1 MKKYLFTFI
10 LVYSINTIIS
20 QTNSD
25 LAIRFIKQMER
36 AQFDSCYKLFDTV
49 VTNQINSEMLKQ
61 MWESIPRFT
70 GDYVGFSDVRS
81 EKKDTTESVY
91 VRCSFEKTKM
101 DLALSFNEAQKIIGI
116 FFLPPKNP
124 QAYELPAYN
133 KSHKYYETKLSVK
146 TGTLEMPGVLLIPNV
161 VENPPVVIL
170 LGGSGPTDKD
180 GTVGPNKVLKDIAVG
195 LSSMGIA
202 TYRFDKRTIKYG
214 SEIQKNA
221 SQFGIEQEVI
231 EDAINA
237 VKLIKNYPNTKNSK
251 VFIAGHSL
259 GAYCAPLVAK
269 KSKDV
274 SGILLL
280 AGNARPLEDLI
291 LEQYTYI
298 FSLDSLDSKEKEELK
313 KIEEQVARVKNPKLL
328 KSSSEKD
335 LPLNLN
341 SFYWQSL
348 NKYNQLKTAKSI
360 KQPIIVLQGER
371 DYQVTMKD
379 FEIWKKELSSN
390 PKNKFI
396 SYPKLN
402 HLFISGDS
410 KSKPEEYEKAGHI
423 EESVIKD
430 IKDFVESN
438 STLNQ

>member
-1 MKKYLFTFI
+1 MKYHILFFFFCTNLI
-10 LVYSINTIIS
+10 LGFS

-49 VTNQINSEMLKQ
+49 VTNKINSEMLKQ
-61 MWESIPRFT
+61 MWEGIPRFT
-70 GDYVGFSDVRS
+70 GDYIGFGEVRS
-81 EKKDTTESVY
+81 EKKDTAESVFI
-91 VRCSFEKTKM
+91 RCAFEKTKM
-101 DLALSFNEAQKIIGI
+101 DLALSFNEEQKIIGI
-116 FFLPPKNP
+116 FFLPPKNA
-124 QAYELPAYN
+124 QAYELPSYN

-202 TYRFDKRTIKYG
+202 TFRFDKRTIKYG
-214 SEIQKNA
+214 SDIQKNA
-221 SQFGIEQEVI
+221 SKFGIEQEVI
-231 EDAINA
+231 EDALSA
-237 VKLIKNYPNTKNSK
+237 VKQLRNYPNTKNSK
-251 VFIAGHSL
+251 IFIAGHSL
-259 GAYCAPLVAK
+259 GAFCSPLVAK

-274 SGILLL
+274 SGIILL

-298 FSLDSLDSKEKEELK
+298 FSLDSLDTKEKMELT
-313 KIEEQVARVKNPKLL
+313 KIEEQVARVKNQKQL
-328 KSSSEKD
+328 KTSTEKD
-335 LPLNLN
+335 LPMNLN
-341 SFYWQSL
+341 SYYWQSL
-348 NKYNQLKTAKSI
+348 TNYNQLKTTKSI
-360 KQPIIVLQGER
+360 KQPILILQGER
-371 DYQVTMKD
+371 DYQVTMTD
-379 FEIWKKELSSN
+379 FNLWKKELSDNS
-390 PKNKFI
+390 KNKFI

-410 KSKPEEYEKAGHI
+410 KSKPEEYDKAGHV

-430 IKDFVESN
+430 IKSFIELYTGVN
-438 STLNQ
+438 

>member
-1 MKKYLFTFI
+1 MRHFVISFFFFLCTQLAF
-10 LVYSINTIIS
+10 SQSNTGI
-20 QTNSD
+20 
-25 LAIRFIKQMER
+25 AIQFIKQMER

-49 VTNQINSEMLKQ
+49 VTNKINSEMLKQ

-70 GDYVGFSDVRS
+70 GDYIGYSDIRS
-81 EKKDTTESVY
+81 EKKDTTESVFI
-91 VRCSFEKTKM
+91 RCAFEKTKM
-101 DLALSFNEAQKIIGI
+101 DLALSFNQEKKIIGI
-116 FFLPPKNP
+116 FFLPPKN
-124 QAYELPAYN
+124 AATYEMPEYN

-146 TGTLEMPGVLLIPNV
+146 TGTLEMPGILLMPNV
-161 VENPPVVIL
+161 IENPPVVIL

-214 SEIQKNA
+214 SEIQHNISK
-221 SQFGIEQEVI
+221 FGIEQEVI
-231 EDAINA
+231 EDAISA
-237 VKLIKNYPNTKNSK
+237 VKLIKNYPNTKYSK
-251 VFIAGHSL
+251 IFIAGHSL

-269 KSKDV
+269 NSKDV
-274 SGILLL
+274 LGIILL

-298 FSLDSLDSKEKEELK
+298 YSLDSIDSQEKAELK
-313 KIEEQVARVKNPKLL
+313 KIEEQVARVKNTKLL
-328 KSSSEKD
+328 KASQEKD

-341 SFYWQSL
+341 SYYWQSL
-348 NKYNQLKTAKSI
+348 KKYDHIKTAKSI
-360 KQPIIVLQGER
+360 KQPVLVLQGER

-379 FEIWKKELSSN
+379 YEIWTKELSSN
-390 PKNKFI
+390 TKNKFI

-410 KSKPEEYEKAGHI
+410 KSIPEEYDKPGHVD
-423 EESVIKD
+423 EAVIKSMV
-430 IKDFVESN
+430 DFISN
-438 STLNQ
+438 H

>member
-1 MKKYLFTFI
+1 MKHLAISLFIFLSTHVAF
-10 LVYSINTIIS
+10 S

-25 LAIRFIKQMER
+25 LAIQFIKQMER

-49 VTNQINSEMLKQ
+49 VTNKINSEMLKQ

-70 GDYVGFSDVRS
+70 GDYLGYSDIRA

-91 VRCSFEKTKM
+91 IRCAFEKTKM
-101 DLALSFNEAQKIIGI
+101 DLALSFNQVQKIIGI
-116 FFLPPKNP
+116 FFLPPKN
-124 QAYELPAYN
+124 AASYEMPEYN
-133 KSHKYYETKLSVK
+133 KSHKYYETKLAVK

-180 GTVGPNKVLKDIAVG
+180 GTIGPNKVLKDIAVG

-214 SEIQKNA
+214 NEIQQNTSK
-221 SQFGIEQEVI
+221 FGIEQEVI
-231 EDAINA
+231 EDALSAI
-237 VKLIKNYPNTKNSK
+237 KLIRNYPNTKNSK
-251 VFIAGHSL
+251 IIVAGHSL
-259 GAYCAPLVAK
+259 GAYCAPMVAL

-274 SGILLL
+274 SGVVLL

-298 FSLDSLDSKEKEELK
+298 FGLDSIDSNEKAELK
-313 KIEEQVARVKNPKLL
+313 KIEEQVARVKNTKQL
-328 KSSSEKD
+328 KISQEKD

-341 SFYWQSL
+341 SYYWQSL
-348 NKYNQLKTAKSI
+348 KKYDQIKTAKSI
-360 KQPIIVLQGER
+360 KQPILVIQGER

-379 FEIWKKELSSN
+379 YEIWKRELAGN
-390 PKNKFI
+390 KKNMFA

-402 HLFISGDS
+402 HLFISGES
-410 KSKPEEYEKAGHI
+410 KSTPEDYDKPGHVD
-423 EESVIKD
+423 EFVIKT
-430 IKDFVESN
+430 IIDFITN
-438 STLNQ
+438 Y